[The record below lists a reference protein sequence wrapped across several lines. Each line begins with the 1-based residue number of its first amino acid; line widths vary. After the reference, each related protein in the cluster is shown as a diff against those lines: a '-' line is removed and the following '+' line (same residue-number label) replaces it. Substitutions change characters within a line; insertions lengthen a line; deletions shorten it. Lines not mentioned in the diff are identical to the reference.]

1 MNIDKFVEMMEV
13 QRNVANERKR
23 EQEIYEQGVRA
34 MRLASNQESQ

>member
-13 QRNVANERKR
+13 QRNIANEKKR

-34 MRLASNQESQ
+34 MRLASNQESN